1 MIWDKIIR
9 WFRDISERRK
19 LIEEWNNNA
28 REAFILGAVPS
39 LLEVSTSIGNTNYRH
54 ALSKIYLS
62 GFRIK
67 VKSGRSLKKE
77 ELLSIGRIILRNSE
91 LVRKIVLLGWDTL
104 EVYDFSS
111 KNGYQWAFKD
121 FMNKQIN

>member
-1 MIWDKIIR
+1 M
-9 WFRDISERRK
+9 SERRK

-28 REAFILGAVPS
+28 RVAFIQGAVPS
-39 LLEVSTSIGNTNYRH
+39 LLEVSTSVGNSDYRH
-54 ALSKIYLS
+54 ALSKFFLS

-67 VKSGRSLKKE
+67 VKSGRSLTKE
-77 ELLSIGRIILRNSE
+77 ELLSIGRIILHNTE
-91 LVRKIVLLGWDTL
+91 LVRRIVVLGWDTL
-104 EVYDFSS
+104 EVYDFTT